1 MVLRSLFDRIGAWTK
16 LKHEI
21 VQYYAE
27 TYSNILTRSRGA
39 IPLFKHFYIDGF
51 ASAGLSIDKSSGK
64 LVRGSALR
72 ILDVKPPFAK
82 YFLVELDPKRCSV
95 LQRLCSDRSD
105 VLTFCGDA
113 NVILPQRVFREVRR
127 EKYERAFCLLDP
139 YNETNLHW
147 KTVVAAAKTEAI
159 DVLIHFPIYSMNI
172 NVLRKSGPAQKQ
184 RLNVYW
190 GDGSWEPIAYEPD
203 PQMDLF
209 GGARTTKV
217 EGQKLIAAYRE
228 RLMSVAGFK
237 GTSQPI
243 PMRNSKGNIV
253 YYLIFATSNKPTGA
267 KAINAVANH
276 FIKRTEE

>member
-1 MVLRSLFDRIGAWTK
+1 LFDRIGPWTK

-27 TYSNILTRSRGA
+27 TYSNILTHTRGS

-51 ASAGLSIDKSSGK
+51 ASAGLSIDRASGK

-95 LQRLCSDRSD
+95 LQQLCSERPD
-105 VLTFCGDA
+105 VATFCGDA
-113 NVILPQRVFREVRR
+113 NVILPQQVFPQVRR
-127 EKYERAFCLLDP
+127 GKYERAFCLLDP
-139 YNETNLHW
+139 YNETNLRW
-147 KTVVAAAKTEAI
+147 ETVAAAAKTEAI

-172 NVLRKSGPAQKQ
+172 NVLRKGGPAQKE
-184 RLNVYW
+184 RLNLYW
-190 GDGSWEPIAYEPD
+190 GDGSWEPIAYEEG

-209 GGARTTKV
+209 GSTRTTKV
-217 EGQKLIAAYRE
+217 GNEKIVAAYRDRLIAA
-228 RLMSVAGFK
+228 AGFK
-237 GTSQPI
+237 ATSRPI
-243 PMRNSKGNIV
+243 PMQNSKGNIV

-276 FIKRTEE
+276 FIKKIEG